1 MPKISKEAFQTL
13 IEEQVPLATL
23 FGIHTEAIG
32 KGTATLRMHY
42 NPSLIRPGGTIAG
55 PALMAVAD
63 VALYAVVQGLI
74 GQVEMAV
81 TTNLTINF
89 LRKPSQND
97 IVAEARILKLGK
109 RLAVGEVT
117 LFTVGEAEP
126 VAHVTGTYSIPPR

>member
-32 KGTATLRMHY
+32 KGPATLRMHY

-97 IVAEARILKLGK
+97 IMAEARILKLGK